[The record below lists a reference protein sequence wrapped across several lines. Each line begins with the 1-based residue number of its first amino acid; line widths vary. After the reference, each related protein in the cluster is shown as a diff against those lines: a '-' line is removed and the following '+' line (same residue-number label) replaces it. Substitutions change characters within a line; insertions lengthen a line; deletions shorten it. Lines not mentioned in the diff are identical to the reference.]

1 MTAPHEHDGP
11 AALAGLL
18 RDRGLLGAPAWERAF
33 LRVERHRFVPDVIW
47 AVDATRSDGQLV
59 AVGRDDPYWWRTVH
73 QDVAI
78 ATQVDDGCPA
88 GHGGRG
94 RCVTSSA
101 SQPSLMLAVL
111 DVLDVADGMR
121 VLEIGTG
128 TGYNAALLAAR
139 LGADRVVSVEV
150 DPVLAAQARRR
161 LEAAEL
167 TPTLVVGDGEHGVP
181 EHAPYDRVLA
191 TAAAADVP
199 YAWVAQTRPG
209 GLVVLPWGTP
219 YSSTGLLRL
228 RVGADGTASGRVVR
242 RAGFMW
248 LRRQRAPAGGW
259 RCYVDPEAEADVSST
274 TVDPADLVP
283 FDSPARFAVGVLV
296 PGLCQVVLPAADG
309 SGRATL
315 WLYDG
320 GGAWASVDHVP
331 GAYASVV
338 AQHGRRRL
346 WDEVERAHRWWERA
360 GRPHRERFGVT
371 VAPDGQTV
379 WLDAPD
385 RPVPAPLAG

>member
-1 MTAPHEHDGP
+1 MTAPPVPEWRLLLS
-11 AALAGLL
+11 ALADTLPEEVLADPGW
-18 RDRGLLGAPAWERAF
+18 RRAF
-33 LRVERHRFVPDVIW
+33 LTVPRHVFVPGFYTDERPRPRWV
-47 AVDATRSDGQLV
+47 SL
-59 AVGRDDPYWWRTVH
+59 DDPSWLPRVYSDTSLVTQIRRHPDDPHNWW
-73 QDVAI
+73 
-78 ATQVDDGCPA
+78 P
-88 GHGGRG
+88 
-94 RCVTSSA
+94 TSS
-101 SQPSLMLAVL
+101 SSRPSLMLAML
-111 DVLDVADGMR
+111 HALDVADGMR
-121 VLEIGTG
+121 VLELGTG